1 MLCIFIVRDIYDG
14 DAEDSWYGPLVVLGR
29 KQFDLQ
35 VDLDLFLLPSKEE
48 TRARKVSAER

>member
-29 KQFDLQ
+29 KQFNLQ
-35 VDLDLFLLPSKEE
+35 VDLDLFLLPS
-48 TRARKVSAER
+48 